1 MFSSREPASA
11 SLENTPVLA
20 LPSIFPRRG
29 KRRALRPQPQ
39 MAFATWTVR
48 TAEAFQGHGKSGQFR
63 VQRAFVAAGNRPGA
77 KRFSGAGQLIDMPMR
92 KLFSPHVAGDPR
104 REPAR
109 PPGRAAINVTSGRQN
124 RGVSA
129 GLDGQRRVE
138 LDQQRIGAFF
148 ARGRRRVDKCDPH
161 ACSPCRET
169 RLDGA
174 RPAATIAQ

>member
-1 MFSSREPASA
+1 MFSSREPESA
-11 SLENTPVLA
+11 SLENAPVLA
-20 LPSIFPRRG
+20 FPSIFPRRG
-29 KRRALRPQPQ
+29 KRRARDPQPQ
-39 MAFATWTVR
+39 MAFATRTIR
-48 TAEAFQGHGKSGQFR
+48 TAEAFQRYGKSGKLR

-77 KRFSGAGQLIDMPMR
+77 GGFSGAGQLIDMPMR
-92 KLFSPHVAGDPR
+92 GLFSPHVAGEPR

-109 PPGRAAINVTSGRQN
+109 PLGRAAVNVSAGRQN
-124 RGVSA
+124 RGVSTRP
-129 GLDGQRRVE
+129 DGQRRVE

-148 ARGRRRVDKCDPH
+148 ARGRRRDDKCDTH